1 MMEKLQNLE
10 GELSKKEDESNK
22 YKRIAKREQNEQNER
37 NNSQFIPG
45 GYIHT
50 ISDDDNNITGLK
62 RFSTFN
68 STRSEGLS
76 KDKVDFNTKIIGN
89 LMEIVTNLMKNIQEQ
104 KDEIKG
110 QRSYIEEVD
119 KALVVV
125 EKKQNILVDDLQ
137 FQQNVIN
144 ENSQDFE
151 NHK

>member
-37 NNSQFIPG
+37 NNAQFIPG

-76 KDKVDFNTKIIGN
+76 KDKADFNTKIIGN

-144 ENSQDFE
+144 ENAQDFE